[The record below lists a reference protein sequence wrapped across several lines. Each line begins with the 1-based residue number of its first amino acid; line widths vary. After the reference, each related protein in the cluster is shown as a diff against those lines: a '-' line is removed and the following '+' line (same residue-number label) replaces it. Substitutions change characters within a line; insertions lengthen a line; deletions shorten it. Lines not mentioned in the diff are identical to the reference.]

1 MPKFDDLLTHLGT
14 GRWNLLYAIAM
25 AYWALQVPYHSMG
38 AAFLTPH
45 QDFTCVNA
53 DADIPQNRSQCTY
66 NITTPE
72 GLVKERICTKFAFD
86 NSTYASTITSE
97 FGLVCDYSFLRA
109 TFKSVYFLG
118 ALVGSVLNGWISD
131 RYGRKTMHT
140 AGVLIFI
147 VLGNSLNWLPNI
159 SAILVARFLM
169 GVGHPSSIETGYSL
183 VMETCEPRL
192 RSIIGIVVFLPWCFS
207 LITLGGYAY
216 LLRDWRWLMFTV
228 SMPGV
233 LYLPLLWLMDESP
246 RWLIVRGRHA
256 DALRVIRRA
265 SRWNKVELPPE
276 EQLRAIMKE
285 TQAEETDSQRP
296 EADHGLKTTLKN
308 VANVIAVL
316 FRTRK
321 IRAITLCLYAN
332 FFLVDSVYYGLSLGG
347 DRFGV
352 DPYSYMAL
360 GGVMET
366 PANSITIPLVEKLGR
381 RPSNIMCFVISG
393 VSLLALGFTPSS
405 ISWLVTALIMIGKL
419 AITAAYTMLYFHANE
434 LFPTEVR
441 QRGMSTCTMVAKVGS
456 VVVPFLVEILGS
468 VGSWVPLVTFGGAS
482 LVAAGIMTRLPE
494 TRGVPMKDTIAEL
507 EDSGVHRPRGSVTFL
522 APSEEKKDGLLAV
535 HRRSSQSSGH
545 HL

>member
-25 AYWALQVPYHSMG
+25 GYWALQVPYHSMG

-45 QDFTCVNA
+45 QDFTCVNS
-53 DADIPQNRSQCTY
+53 DVEILQNRSQCIY
-66 NITTPE
+66 NITTSDGE
-72 GLVKERICTKFAFD
+72 NEERLCTEWAFD

-97 FGLVCDYSFLRA
+97 FGLVCEFSFLRA

-118 ALVGSVLNGWISD
+118 AFVGSILNGWISD
-131 RYGRKTMHT
+131 KYGRKKMHT
-140 AGVLIFI
+140 AGVLAFV
-147 VLGNSLNWLPNI
+147 VLGNSLCWMPNI

-169 GVGHPSSIETGYSL
+169 GVGHPSSTETGYSL

-192 RSIIGIVVFLPWCFS
+192 RSVIGILVFLPWCFS
-207 LITLGGYAY
+207 LITLGGYGY

-228 SMPGV
+228 SLPGV
-233 LYLPLLWLMDESP
+233 LYLPMLWLMDESP

-256 DALRVIRRA
+256 EALRVLRRA
-265 SRWNKVELPPE
+265 SRWNKVELPSE
-276 EQLRAIMKE
+276 EQLYAIMKE
-285 TQAEETDSQRP
+285 TQAEETDSQRR
-296 EADHGLKTTLKN
+296 EAEHPRGLKTTLKN

-321 IRAITLCLYAN
+321 IRTITLCLYAN

-352 DPYSYMAL
+352 DPYAYMAL

-381 RPSNIMCFVISG
+381 RASNIMCFVVSG
-393 VSLLALGFTPSS
+393 VALLALGVTPSS
-405 ISWLVTALIMIGKL
+405 ISWLVTAMIMIGKL
-419 AITAAYTMLYFHANE
+419 AITAAYMMLYFHANE
-434 LFPTEVR
+434 LFPTE
-441 QRGMSTCTMVAKVGS
+441 GS
-456 VVVPFLVEILGS
+456 I
-468 VGSWVPLVTFGGAS
+468 GSWVPLVTFGGAS

-494 TRGVPMKDTIAEL
+494 TRGVPMKDTVAEL
-507 EDSGVHRPRGSVTFL
+507 EDSAAHRARSSVTFL
-522 APSEEKKDGLLAV
+522 SPSEEKKDGFLAV
-535 HRRSSQSSGH
+535 HGRPSQSSGH